1 MTGRLRR
8 KNTNKNTSSSKKGSE
23 GTTEEEEQQNRN
35 GETRLTIATQTPWAK
50 GEPGHAPHSRTK
62 KSDKGSKVDSA
73 SVATKKGISPDF
85 VQTKQQESRK
95 HPQAM
100 HPSSPSRPK
109 DPSAPPKRRKPSLRP
124 STRNQ
129 KKSGTASPTNYS
141 AKRIF
146 STPEPGSLGKG
157 ITN

>member
-23 GTTEEEEQQNRN
+23 GTTEEEEQQN
-35 GETRLTIATQTPWAK
+35 
-50 GEPGHAPHSRTK
+50 
-62 KSDKGSKVDSA
+62 DKGSKVDSA
-73 SVATKKGISPDF
+73 SAATKKGISPDF

-95 HPQAM
+95 HPRAM

-109 DPSAPPKRRKPSLRP
+109 DPLAPPKRRKPSSRP

-129 KKSGTASPTNYS
+129 KKSGTASPMNYS

-146 STPEPGSLGKG
+146 STPKPGSLGKG
-157 ITN
+157 TTN